1 MQYSREVASKS
12 KSDVREMPELID
24 VSDDD
29 SVQYPAKGESL
40 VATHA
45 LSTQM
50 SVDDMEQ
57 QKENIFHT
65 RCIVNNKMCSITID
79 GTDVASTTLVEKLGL
94 PLPTHPRPYRLQWL
108 NDCG

>member
-1 MQYSREVASKS
+1 MQDNGEVMNKS
-12 KSDVREMPELID
+12 ESDGEEMPKLID
-24 VSDDD
+24 ASDDD
-29 SVQYPAKGESL
+29 GVEYPAKGESL
-40 VATHA
+40 VARCA

-94 PLPTHPRPYRLQWL
+94 PLRTHPRPYKLLW
-108 NDCG
+108 

>member
-1 MQYSREVASKS
+1 MVIQDGREVVSKS
-12 KSDVREMPELID
+12 ASDGGEMPELID

-57 QKENIFHT
+57 HREKIFYT
-65 RCIVNNKMCSITID
+65 RCIMNNKVYSMIID
-79 GTDVASTTLVEKLGL
+79 GGSCTKVASTTLVEKLGL
-94 PLPTHPRPYRLQWL
+94 PLLTHPRPYRL
-108 NDCG
+108 